1 MRYLSDLTTNSQRH
15 SEKSF
20 FELSVARN
28 FLLWNLRNL
37 AILQENFSKPK
48 IKNGTFRKLSI
59 STLTKV
65 FLDIFNN
72 HSKATGK
79 EYKRQKK
86 TWRKVAPDVLGYF
99 LFAAQLS
106 SAKSYLEMGCHTC
119 FVFKEWIHLF
129 SCFLSCNRSYT
140 PDTVSRLQGGMW
152 TAHCEQHI
160 VNRTLWTA
168 HCEENI
174 VNSTYLST
182 TSTPVKG
189 TRQILLSGIFLLRG
203 GRRVPPIR

>member
-59 STLTKV
+59 SSLTKV

-72 HSKATGK
+72 HSKATSK
-79 EYKRQKK
+79 KCKHKK
-86 TWRKVAPDVLGYF
+86 TWRKVV

-106 SAKSYLEMGCHTC
+106 SAKSYLKMGCHPC

-203 GRRVPPIR
+203 GRVPPIR

>member
-59 STLTKV
+59 SSLTKV

-72 HSKATGK
+72 HSKATSK
-79 EYKRQKK
+79 KCKHKK
-86 TWRKVAPDVLGYF
+86 TWRKVV

-106 SAKSYLEMGCHTC
+106 SAKSYLKMGCHPC

-189 TRQILLSGIFLLRG
+189 TRKILLSGIFLLRG
-203 GRRVPPIR
+203 GRVPPIR

>member
-1 MRYLSDLTTNSQRH
+1 MDFKTIQLRIDVLALKSDVQTFKMRYLSDLTTNSQRH

-86 TWRKVAPDVLGYF
+86 PGEKLLQMFQDISF
-99 LFAAQLS
+99 LLLS
-106 SAKSYLEMGCHTC
+106 SALQRVTLKWVATHVLFSKNEFTFFPAFSAATDLTLQTRSVG
-119 FVFKEWIHLF
+119 FKE
-129 SCFLSCNRSYT
+129 
-140 PDTVSRLQGGMW
+140 
-152 TAHCEQHI
+152 ACEQHI
-160 VNRTLWTA
+160 VN
-168 HCEENI
+168 
-174 VNSTYLST
+174 S
-182 TSTPVKG
+182 
-189 TRQILLSGIFLLRG
+189 IL
-203 GRRVPPIR
+203 

>member
-1 MRYLSDLTTNSQRH
+1 MDFKIIQLRIDVLALKSDVQTFKMRYLSDLTTNSQRH

-72 HSKATGK
+72 HSKATS
-79 EYKRQKK
+79 KK
-86 TWRKVAPDVLGYF
+86 CKHKKNLAKSCSRCFRIFPF
-99 LFAAQLS
+99 CCSAQL
-106 SAKSYLEMGCHTC
+106 C
-119 FVFKEWIHLF
+119 KEL
-129 SCFLSCNRSYT
+129 
-140 PDTVSRLQGGMW
+140 P
-152 TAHCEQHI
+152 
-160 VNRTLWTA
+160 
-168 HCEENI
+168 
-174 VNSTYLST
+174 
-182 TSTPVKG
+182 
-189 TRQILLSGIFLLRG
+189 
-203 GRRVPPIR
+203 

>member
-1 MRYLSDLTTNSQRH
+1 MRYLSDLTTNSQRY

-28 FLLWNLRNL
+28 FLLWNLRNP
-37 AILQENFSKPK
+37 AILQQNFSKPK
-48 IKNGTFRKLSI
+48 IKKGTFRPLSVLI
-59 STLTKV
+59 LTKV
-65 FLDIFNN
+65 LLDIFNN
-72 HSKATGK
+72 HSKATSK
-79 EYKRQKK
+79 KCKHKK
-86 TWRKVAPDVLGYF
+86 TWRKVV

-203 GRRVPPIR
+203 GRVPPIR